1 MKNQE
6 KFVMLVGIFA
16 STLVVSNILATKL
29 WVIPYF
35 NIIVP
40 AGVVAYPI
48 TFLMTDVIG
57 EVWGRSITL
66 SVVKMGFICAL
77 ISLLLGLFAV
87 MLPPA
92 KYFSSSAQ
100 EFFAAMFSSAG
111 RITFA
116 SLFAY
121 WVAQLCDVFIFHKLR
136 TLTNAKHLWLRNNV
150 STVISQLLD
159 TSVFIVL
166 AFYGIMPTS
175 ILGGMIVGQWCVK
188 IVIAIADTPFCY
200 LLVAWCGGGNESGS
214 ADVGNQRNKRSN
226 KISVR

>member
-35 NIIVP
+35 NIVVP
-40 AGVVAYPI
+40 AGVIAYPI

-57 EVWGRSITL
+57 EIWGRTTTV
-66 SVVKMGFICAL
+66 SVVKMGFVCTL

-100 EFFAAMFSSAG
+100 EFFATMFSGVG

-116 SLFAY
+116 SLCAY

-150 STVISQLLD
+150 STIISQLLD

-175 ILGGMIVGQWCVK
+175 ILGEMIIGQWCVK
-188 IVIAIADTPFCY
+188 TVIAAVDTPFCY
-200 LLVAWCGGGNESGS
+200 LLVAWCGGGESVGDRGNKKSDKVS
-214 ADVGNQRNKRSN
+214 AR
-226 KISVR
+226 